1 MKQKKIRTPQNPVE
15 LLRSRNL
22 ESRNLDKNAKMPQNP
37 ITKLEINAG
46 ALGKMLYN
54 SLGRKRKVLTA
65 TLLSTL
71 LIIALGGV
79 LLVKLGTAPYIPPIE
94 LEIIVTSPQNNTTY
108 NVNSL
113 PFIFSGSY
121 LPYVTMNYSDVKCF
135 VDGELVGQFDDI
147 SAVEVTNLTNLSD
160 GNHTVRVTAFI
171 LGRVDV
177 THFNAQ
183 YGEGATIRLIWQ
195 LYNGSVIDT
204 GDITFTVDVPEPFPT
219 TLVLASVITVTVVSI
234 SLLVYFRKRKH

>member
-1 MKQKKIRTPQNPVE
+1 
-15 LLRSRNL
+15 
-22 ESRNLDKNAKMPQNP
+22 
-37 ITKLEINAG
+37 
-46 ALGKMLYN
+46 MLYN
-54 SLGRKRKVLTA
+54 SLGRKRKILTA

-113 PFIFSGSY
+113 PFIFSGTY

-135 VDGELVGQFDDI
+135 LDGKLVGQFDDI
-147 SAVEVTNLTNLSD
+147 SAAEVINLTNLSN
-160 GNHTVRVTAFI
+160 GNHTVRVTAFVS
-171 LGRVDV
+171 GRVDA

-183 YGEGATIRLIWQ
+183 YGEEATIHLIWQ
-195 LYNGSVIDT
+195 LRDGSVIDT
-204 GDITFTVDVPEPFPT
+204 GDIIFTVDVPEPFPIAP
-219 TLVLASVITVTVVSI
+219 VVAVSVAIAAVAGVG
-234 SLLVYFRKRKH
+234 LLVFFKKRKH